1 MKTKGDIIKIF
12 YSLTDEYLIDLIQ
25 NDRSILEQLCMV
37 LSLDIQ
43 LMKESGEKHYIN

>member
-1 MKTKGDIIKIF
+1 MNGDIIKIF

-25 NDRSILEQLCMV
+25 NDKNGLEQLCII

-43 LMKESGEKHYIN
+43 LMKENDKKYYIN